1 MKKRLVLPTV
11 YFLITVAIFVGILYL
26 GSTLSFQTSGYDY
39 SIDSIVDN
47 SFYVEGED
55 ETASVVI
62 EKPTDV
68 EVATKYY
75 SREAEEVDQQ
85 NSLIFYDDTYMPN
98 TGLLYASE
106 ETFEVKTV
114 FAGMV
119 TDIKDDDFFGKYVVV
134 EHSENIK
141 TVYYGLT
148 ELEVNIGDELTTG
161 AVLGKSN
168 NNAIMNDKYTTLL
181 EVYNNN
187 TLINPDTFIGTKITD
202 YN

>member
-55 ETASVVI
+55 EAASVVI

-68 EVATKYY
+68 GVATKYY